1 MPKARW
7 ISSHRTRKIIAKSLN
22 NVLFSS
28 DNLFDDPR
36 PNFKNLSLTVFDT
49 YAFISYC
56 FLKAYIQHGKGVWDP
71 EYLDVSYEANRIEKS
86 FKIELVNIKTSPYEL
101 EQFLENK
108 NLVRPETIMSWINY
122 KFGLTDTIMKNWY
135 SSVDIQPYCHE
146 ILYSATRA
154 NIHQNF
160 IFDFPVEARK
170 FVAAWAKDLGYF
182 YEWEYDDY
190 INTNLRADN
199 KRVLGSVD
207 CKQFS
212 NRLHIE

>member
-36 PNFKNLSLTVFDT
+36 PNFKNLSLAAFDT

-122 KFGLTDTIMKNWY
+122 KFGLTDTIMKNWH

-154 NIHQNF
+154 NIYQNF

-170 FVAAWAKDLGYF
+170 YVADWAKDLGYF

-190 INTNLRADN
+190 INTNLRSDN

-207 CKQFS
+207 CKTFS

>member
-7 ISSHRTRKIIAKSLN
+7 ISSHKTRKIIAKSLN

-36 PNFKNLSLTVFDT
+36 PNFKNLSLIKFDT

-71 EYLDVSYEANRIEKS
+71 EYLDVSYEANRIEKR
-86 FKIELVNIKTSPYEL
+86 FKIELVNTKTSPYEL

-154 NIHQNF
+154 NTYQNF

-170 FVAAWAKDLGYF
+170 FVASWAKELGYF

-190 INTNLRADN
+190 INTNLRSDN